1 MRGQDFR
8 KENLRVDFR
17 DAVPV
22 MIHLEDMREALLV
35 ELKEAVHL
43 VPGAVAGLDRE
54 PIGADRSQEYRMEFP
69 AHIFIDDGCG
79 MVEGSRRRRHERSD
93 VFHTEDGAAPFDAFD
108 GLLITVMSWP
118 GPVLVVQESRTVEGG
133 GHLHPFIAE
142 IQKYV
147 VRHARKIGADND
159 IKILPSFT
167 GLLLGSRNDVL
178 DHVKGEQRFSPLKLK
193 RHG

>member
-1 MRGQDFR
+1 
-8 KENLRVDFR
+8 
-17 DAVPV
+17 
-22 MIHLEDMREALLV
+22 
-35 ELKEAVHL
+35 
-43 VPGAVAGLDRE
+43 
-54 PIGADRSQEYRMEFP
+54 MEFP

-133 GHLHPFIAE
+133 GHLHPSSR
-142 IQKYV
+142 KYRSMSSV
-147 VRHARKIGADND
+147 THARLVQDND